1 MILIGR
7 LRDNLNNNDSSIDE
21 RYSKDYRDERLNSS
35 RKSSSPRKYDNS
47 LSKRY
52 SNNKD
57 SGINQY

>member
-35 RKSSSPRKYDNS
+35 RKSSSPRKYDS
-47 LSKRY
+47 SKRY